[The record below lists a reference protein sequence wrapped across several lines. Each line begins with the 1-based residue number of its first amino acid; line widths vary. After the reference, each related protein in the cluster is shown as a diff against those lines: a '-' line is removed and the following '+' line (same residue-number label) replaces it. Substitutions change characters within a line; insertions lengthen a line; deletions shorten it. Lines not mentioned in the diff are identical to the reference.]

1 MINVR
6 EEFQTLGPFSIY
18 FFSLLA
24 IFALLISNKNLT
36 KSGRVIGWFGWWLSS
51 FEAPRYIWHSVIK
64 TTSSIVFTLLSL
76 YPRMATIFSF
86 YWVNTITFVVWKID
100 RSRDMNN
107 TFLTKT
113 VFLLKKNGLET
124 HLSFYIGTFYMT
136 NFLFDFACVRRTCH
150 WWWLFGIEW
159 L

>member
-1 MINVR
+1 MLV
-6 EEFQTLGPFSIY
+6 
-18 FFSLLA
+18 

-51 FEAPRYIWHSVIK
+51 SEAPRYIWNSVIK
-64 TTSSIVFTLLSL
+64 ATSSIVFTLLSL

-107 TFLTKT
+107 TFLTKI
-113 VFLLKKNGLET
+113 VFLLKKKRFRNTSFFLHWYILHDKFSVWFRMCAT
-124 HLSFYIGTFYMT
+124 HLPLVMIVWNRMT
-136 NFLFDFACVRRTCH
+136 LRVLTLCVGR
-150 WWWLFGIEW
+150 
-159 L
+159 